1 MQSLGKATFLIQ
13 TRGLTVQQSIFSEGW
28 PPLRSSEQS
37 EGPAMKEPVIAFDR
51 SPHKDVVHQMPTD
64 KKATAKS

>member
-1 MQSLGKATFLIQ
+1 M
-13 TRGLTVQQSIFSEGW
+13 
-28 PPLRSSEQS
+28 RSSEQS